1 MTVQKI
7 TPEIL
12 EISTQEVIA
21 LEESA
26 EWHAVP
32 FGQMRVDA
40 YKGDALIREAAAL
53 YWQPG
58 YNDLRADNRNFQGSR
73 GGALY
78 DMMYNCQPAGLDGN
92 DEYDFSITA
101 KLILTYPLQ
110 ETWHT
115 TIQVP
120 ANRLGEIFAYA
131 HDMYEHVYELD
142 AAAWQSEGHQ
152 DKAPRAG
159 AILLNRASGEH
170 VWGHDMSDLVFEAV
184 QFIPD
189 SSWPKEERNLRLKIV
204 NIENLEQLF
213 KPPPPEEQPVEY
225 AMAALDKEKH
235 GGKAPL
241 IGTFM
246 FMIGS

>member
-1 MTVQKI
+1 MTVQKV

-40 YKGDALIREAAAL
+40 YRGDALIREAAAL

-58 YNDLRADNRNFQGSR
+58 YNDLRADYPHFKGR
-73 GGALY
+73 GDTVLY
-78 DMMYNCQPAGLDGN
+78 EMMYKCQPAGLDEN
-92 DEYDFSITA
+92 DEFDFSVTA
-101 KLILTYPLQ
+101 NLILTYPLQ
-110 ETWHT
+110 EIWHA

-131 HDMYEHVYELD
+131 HDIYEHIYELD
-142 AAAWQSEGHQ
+142 VAAWQSEGHQ

-159 AILLNRASGEH
+159 VILLNRASGEH
-170 VWGHDMSDLVFEAV
+170 VWGHDMCDLVFEAV

-189 SSWPKEERNLRLKIV
+189 PTWPKEERKVPQI
-204 NIENLEQLF
+204 IEINSAKDLIASPDMDVSPTTEDL
-213 KPPPPEEQPVEY
+213 PVP
-225 AMAALDKEKH
+225 LDREKH

-246 FMIGS
+246 FVIGS